1 MRSERTWG
9 GGSQAGERESTAGKD
24 GMPFHLKRQ
33 PIVIIR
39 GGVVGGNASNDREC
53 AKLRIGSRP
62 NTSIQFLEASG
73 RQEAAKCF
81 L

>member
-1 MRSERTWG
+1 MQSERTWG
-9 GGSQAGERESTAGKD
+9 GGSQAGGRESTAGKD

-33 PIVIIR
+33 PIVTLQ

-73 RQEAAKCF
+73 
-81 L
+81 